1 MESQLDIIKEKLN
14 NIEAT
19 SNRSSIRKTLDD
31 AIKTMAIRE
40 TRTRQLTVTIRTDEL
55 MKGDQLMQQINE
67 NFRVTLPTQN
77 WEDKSHLYL
86 RFSHSSDL
94 DKFARDVTK
103 PNNEPLTSI
112 GKRIDK
118 DSKGSIITL
127 TRKPIKMEITN
138 VKDHVKL
145 DDIKKA
151 FEKLDTGLAEI
162 TDLKEGK
169 MVERTKSR
177 YVSFKANAE
186 AFSLIY
192 KNLDGIIT
200 TTRTRLYPKI
210 NAKPYLCREC
220 FNLSPKHQCRGKT
233 CNNCGSND
241 HKGNECKKE
250 TKFCNNCKI
259 SGHRAKDN
267 HCRKYLQ
274 EAVKEL
280 QKADIP
286 TEFFNDSFHR
296 TLLIKN
302 MNI

>member
-14 NIEAT
+14 NIEAS

-40 TRTRQLTVTIRTDEL
+40 SRTRQLTVTIRTDEL

-77 WEDKSHLYL
+77 WEDKKHLYL
-86 RFSHSSDL
+86 RFSHSGDI

-103 PNNEPLTSI
+103 SNNEPLTSI
-112 GKRIDK
+112 GKRIDR
-118 DSKGSIITL
+118 DSKGSIVTL

-151 FEKLDTGLAEI
+151 FEKLDTGIAEI
-162 TDLKEGK
+162 TELKEGK
-169 MVERTKSR
+169 LVERTKSR

-200 TTRTRLYPKI
+200 TTRTRLYPKV
-210 NAKPYLCREC
+210 NAKPFCAETVSAYQLCTNAKEKPATTVAATNTKATNVRKRPDSATIAKCPDIGPRIATAE
-220 FNLSPKHQCRGKT
+220 NTS
-233 CNNCGSND
+233 
-241 HKGNECKKE
+241 KKQLKNFRRQ
-250 TKFCNNCKI
+250 TYQLNSLLTRFT
-259 SGHRAKDN
+259 
-267 HCRKYLQ
+267 
-274 EAVKEL
+274 EL
-280 QKADIP
+280 
-286 TEFFNDSFHR
+286 F
-296 TLLIKN
+296 
-302 MNI
+302 